1 MAETST
7 KSNGFKRQTIT
18 EAVAEAL
25 REEILT
31 GQQKEGVQLRQDAIA
46 TRFNVSRIPVREALR
61 QLEAEGLVTFY
72 PHKGAVVS
80 VLSRTEI
87 CELFDIRRLLESD
100 LLKRAIPKM
109 SSEVLDEAENI
120 LKRYDLALENGEVAL
135 WGELNARFH
144 HILYVA
150 ADRPKTLAI
159 VQNLHNNID
168 RYLRIQLSNAGA
180 RSKARDDHWK
190 IYNYCKEGQIEEAT
204 SLLDQHI
211 QNGCENLITF
221 LDSQIHSE

>member
-7 KSNGFKRQTIT
+7 KSSGFKRQTIT

-46 TRFNVSRIPVREALR
+46 SRFNVSRIPVREALR

-80 VLSRTEI
+80 ILSRTEI

-100 LLKRAIPKM
+100 LLKRAIPQM
-109 SSEVLDEAENI
+109 TQEVLDEAENI
-120 LKRYDLALENGEVAL
+120 LKRYDIALENGEVAL

-190 IYNYCKEGQIEEAT
+190 IYNYCKKGQIEEAT

-221 LDSQIHSE
+221 LDSQVPSE